1 MKIKITQGFTR
12 NLVVIGFLL
21 GCTLLA
27 IAYARQKTDPLSQMP
42 GTEFDPQAR
51 NQQCRNPLVGNLFA
65 KTELFF
71 GLSKSNGSEVSNQ
84 EFQDFVNTQVS
95 RRFPDGLF
103 FRVQVSLKTTAAR
116 SFVRNPSYSFCSTL
130 STPKATEKLKKFGI
144 PTNPNFS
151 NSRYCGLMKTPVC
164 PSDGD
169 GNRGLHICPSGCSPS
184 TS

>member
-95 RRFPDGLF
+95 RRFPDGLTVF
-103 FRVQVSLKTTAAR
+103 SGTGQFKDYSGTIVREKSQLLILLYPFNTESNRKIEEIRNSYKSQFQQQSVLRVDENSCVS
-116 SFVRNPSYSFCSTL
+116 F
-130 STPKATEKLKKFGI
+130 
-144 PTNPNFS
+144 
-151 NSRYCGLMKTPVC
+151 
-164 PSDGD
+164 
-169 GNRGLHICPSGCSPS
+169 
-184 TS
+184 